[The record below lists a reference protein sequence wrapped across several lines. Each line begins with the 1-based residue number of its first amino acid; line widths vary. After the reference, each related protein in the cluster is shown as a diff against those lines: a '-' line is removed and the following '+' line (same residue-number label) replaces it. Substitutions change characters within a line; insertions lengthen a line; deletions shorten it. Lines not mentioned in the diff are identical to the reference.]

1 MLIFAD
7 DSIEHDTATKLSEL
21 QDSVRLLT
29 ALVLAIDSGLRAGI
43 VGVAFPPKPV
53 SVQLRDCRSSKAGTS
68 LFDLL

>member
-1 MLIFAD
+1 MLIFGE

-43 VGVAFPPKPV
+43 VGAAFPQKPV
-53 SVQLRDCRSSKAGTS
+53 WGPRRRIAGGKRYS
-68 LFDLL
+68 EH